1 MDIVSLPIEF
11 KREKIE
17 GRYRLV
23 VVASQRARDL
33 SQGSQPKGQTKAK
46 KMVTIALEE
55 VLSGSVSFI
64 TGEAARKAKEEH
76 KRLSFE
82 RMAEEA
88 KKRKAMPE
96 VLTELEKEAKA
107 YKESRAYLYEKEE
120 RETKKI
126 MEDIFGEKGSAEDSA

>member
-11 KREKIE
+11 EREKIE

-23 VVASQRARDL
+23 VAASQRARDL
-33 SQGSQPKGQTKAK
+33 SQGSQPKVQTKAK
-46 KMVTIALEE
+46 KMATIALEE

-64 TGEAARKAKEEH
+64 TGEAARKAKEEY

-88 KKRKAMPE
+88 KKREAMPE
-96 VLTELEKEAKA
+96 ELTELEKELKV
-107 YKESRAYLYEKEE
+107 YLHEKEE
-120 RETKKI
+120 RETKKAI
-126 MEDIFGEKGSAEDSA
+126 EDIFGEKGSAEDSA